1 MSRPRTLA
9 ALCAAIL
16 TVALFGSGCRE
27 PGPSPG
33 RNGPQV
39 QAPATASKPSPIRL
53 AYVTNGIA
61 SFWNPAAA
69 GVKASEREFDV
80 RCEVVMPPGGVADQ
94 KRMIEDLLARGI
106 DGLAISPIDAANQ
119 TQLINE
125 ACEQTIVITQDCDA
139 PDTKRLCYVGTDNYM
154 AGRMAGQLVK
164 EALPHGGSVIIFV
177 GRLEQVN
184 AQVRRQGVI
193 DELTGRPPDPAR
205 RDKLGEPVRGD
216 KYVVLDTRTDQ
227 FDFGK
232 AKALAEDAIAKYP
245 DLGCMVGLFA
255 YNAPQCLAAVEEAGK
270 VGQIQI
276 VGFDEEDANLQGIV
290 DGKIYGTVVQNPYE
304 YGRKSVEILAALARG
319 DQSVIP
325 PGKYIDVP
333 ARQIRRDNVRE
344 FWEDLKA
351 KMQAANEPAEKM

>member
-1 MSRPRTLA
+1 MSRPCTPA
-9 ALCAAIL
+9 ALCCAIL
-16 TVALFGSGCRE
+16 VVALCGWGCRE
-27 PGPSPG
+27 SGPSPS
-33 RNGPQV
+33 QV
-39 QAPATASKPSPIRL
+39 QTPTPASKPSQIRL
-53 AYVTNGIA
+53 AFVTNGIA

-69 GVKASEREFDV
+69 GVKTGERKFGV

-119 TQLINE
+119 TQLIDE

-164 EALPHGGSVIIFV
+164 EALPDGGSVIIFV

-193 DELTGRPPDPAR
+193 DELTGRPPDATR

-227 FDFGK
+227 FDFGR

-255 YNAPQCLAAVEEAGK
+255 YNAPQCLAAVEQAGK
-270 VGQIQI
+270 VGQIKI

-304 YGRKSVEILAALARG
+304 YGYKSVEILAALARG

-325 PGKYIDVP
+325 PGKYIDIP

-351 KMQAANEPAEKM
+351 KMQAADNPATKT